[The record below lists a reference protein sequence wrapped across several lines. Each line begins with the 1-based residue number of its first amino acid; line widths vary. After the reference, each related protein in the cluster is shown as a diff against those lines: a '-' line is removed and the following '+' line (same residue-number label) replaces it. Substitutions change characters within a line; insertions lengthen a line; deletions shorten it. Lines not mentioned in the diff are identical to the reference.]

1 MNSPDHR
8 QQQECEEEECHEY
21 QRKLLNEIGMIT
33 HGIEVGGKAWKERM
47 SNLTKEKQN
56 GKSQ

>member
-33 HGIEVGGKAWKERM
+33 HGIEVGGKAWKERIET
-47 SNLTKEKQN
+47 LTKGDQN
-56 GKSQ
+56 G